1 MISMTIEEVAR
12 AVSGRLLWSAGS
24 PAAEE
29 DTAELVSGVSVDS
42 RTTAPG
48 DLFFAIPGEK
58 FDGHHFVAT
67 AFARG
72 AVGAV
77 VHASRLPPGFQ
88 ASAAAYPR
96 RPLIAVQD
104 VLLALGELA
113 ATVRQR
119 QALRVIGITGSVG
132 KTTTKDLTASV
143 LAQ

>member
-24 PAAEE
+24 PAGARSAPCFGARAGEE
-29 DTAELVSGVSVDS
+29 DTAELVNGVSLDS

-104 VLLALGELA
+104 
-113 ATVRQR
+113 
-119 QALRVIGITGSVG
+119 
-132 KTTTKDLTASV
+132 
-143 LAQ
+143 